1 MNKVRKFFRGSGRAL
16 GFIFAASV
24 LWLIF
29 DMAALRLS
37 FSDIN
42 NSKLLKD
49 ELIRSERGRFNG
61 WKKKAWQEKA
71 FTDAIY
77 RSEGAQ
83 TQLVEANPDRFKER
97 IRNRIQK
104 KKELIAKKSNDT
116 PKRAFN
122 KTILLPGPMEGKM
135 LEPNAPRVLEKHINE
150 KMMIP
155 ASSLNSADLLRTKQ
169 TAGAGL
175 HPNPPPTQSR
185 SAVKLAAATSAA
197 HGKPAAQ
204 NVAGPVSPEPKNVA
218 RNFNVVG
225 TSHALPPGEVKREQH
240 APPQPNKLQEKTLI
254 KQSALPA
261 TPEIAHVMLV
271 DKEQLGE
278 EKGGGEEA
286 LDIVGQAAI
295 IAEKRNVNT
304 TAKQQNV
311 DGIKVGTNM
320 SSSRT
325 HVESA
330 HNNTARNATVQP
342 KEHFLNRLKSKQEPL
357 PVNNPVDT
365 HNANIIHRVNSSNLK
380 EGIVKQGIDSMQP
393 NVINQPDVGNAL
405 PRDSGT
411 HKVLTI
417 DVTVLPRDPKAIGQ
431 YGRPAEVPKDKEVE
445 AKRRWNEG
453 YFNVYLSDLIPID
466 RAIDDTRP
474 PGCSEQLI
482 HNDLPTTSIIMCF
495 VDEVWSTLLRSVMSV
510 LNRSPP
516 HLIKEII
523 LVDDFS
529 TKEYLKDNLDKYM
542 SQFPKVRIIHLK
554 ERYGLIRAR
563 LAGADIAT
571 GEVLTFLDSHVEC
584 NVGWLEPL
592 LESVYLNRKKVS
604 CPVIEVVSDKDMSY
618 MIVDNYQ
625 RGIFTWPLNFGW
637 KPIPPEEIKKH
648 NIKESDPIRCP
659 VMAGGLFS
667 IDKKYFFELGTYDP
681 GLDVWG
687 GENMELS
694 FKVWMCGGEIEIN
707 PCSRVGHIFRND
719 NPYSFPKDRIKT
731 VERNLARVAEVW
743 MDEYKE
749 LFYGQGYHVNLK
761 NIEVGDLTEQKAL
774 RKRLQCKSFKWYLDN
789 VYPDLDAPVVR
800 ASGMFQN
807 VGLGKCLAIKNSTLF
822 FETCSADNENQ
833 QFNYTW
839 LRLIKQGDICL
850 APRHG
855 ADSLG
860 LFHCANSSNIIKWLH
875 KSLITSQPLLMDH
888 IVLEHTSLC
897 LEVDHLH
904 RALRISTCDSSNH
917 YQKWK
922 FGNYLVQ

>member
-1 MNKVRKFFRGSGRAL
+1 MNKVRKYFRGSGRAL

-24 LWLIF
+24 IWLIF
-29 DMAALRLS
+29 DMAALKLS
-37 FSDIN
+37 FSEI
-42 NSKLLKD
+42 NSKVLKD
-49 ELIRSERGRFNG
+49 ELIRSERGRFKG
-61 WKKKAWQEKA
+61 WQKKAWQEKD
-71 FTDAIY
+71 FTDSVY
-77 RSEGAQ
+77 RAQ
-83 TQLVEANPDRFKER
+83 DVPTSLVESNPDRFKER
-97 IRNRIQK
+97 IMNRIHK
-104 KKELIAKKSNDT
+104 KKELTAKKSNDT
-116 PKRAFN
+116 PKHAFS
-122 KTILLPGPMEGKM
+122 KTILVSGRLSGTP
-135 LEPNAPRVLEKHINE
+135 LEPNAPPHLDKHIKE
-150 KMMIP
+150 KKIP
-155 ASSLNSADLLRTKQ
+155 ASSLNSTDLLRTKQ
-169 TAGAGL
+169 TAAAGL
-175 HPNPPPTQSR
+175 HQTPPPTESR
-185 SAVKLAAATSAA
+185 PAVKPAAATSAA
-197 HGKPAAQ
+197 HGKPAPQ
-204 NVAGPVSPEPKNVA
+204 NVAGPVSPEPQNEA
-218 RNFNVVG
+218 RNFNAVG
-225 TSHALPPGEVKREQH
+225 LSPSPPLSDVKREH
-240 APPQPNKLQEKTLI
+240 YAPPKLNELQTKTLA

-261 TPEIAHVMLV
+261 APIIAHVMLV

-295 IAEKRNVNT
+295 IPEKHNVNT
-304 TAKQQNV
+304 TATRQNV
-311 DGIKVGTNM
+311 EGIKIASNM
-320 SSSRT
+320 SRSI
-325 HVESA
+325 A
-330 HNNTARNATVQP
+330 ANNRIQNSTVQL
-342 KEHFLNRLKSKQEPL
+342 KGHFLNKVTSKQDPL
-357 PVNNPVDT
+357 PFNKPVDT
-365 HNANIIHRVNSSNLK
+365 QNANITHKVNSSNLNLK
-380 EGIVKQGIDSMQP
+380 EHHARQGNDSMQP
-393 NVINQPDVGNAL
+393 NTINQPGVGNAL
-405 PRDSGT
+405 PLVKRDPGM

-431 YGRPAEVPKDKEVE
+431 YGRPAVVPKGKEEEADK
-445 AKRRWNEG
+445 RWSEG
-453 YFNVYLSDLIPID
+453 HFNVYLSDLIPID

-474 PGCSEQLI
+474 PGCSDQHV

-516 HLIKEII
+516 HLIKEVI

-542 SQFPKVRIIHLK
+542 SKFPKVRILHLK

-563 LAGADIAT
+563 LAGADIAK
-571 GEVLTFLDSHVEC
+571 GDVLTFLDSHVEC

-592 LESVYLNRKKVS
+592 LESVYLNRKKVA

-618 MIVDNYQ
+618 MTVDNYQ
-625 RGIFTWPLNFGW
+625 RGIFIWPLNFGW

-648 NIKESDPIRCP
+648 NIKEADPIRCP

-749 LFYGQGYHVNLK
+749 LFYGHGNHMNLK
-761 NIEVGDLTEQKAL
+761 NLEVGDLTEQKAL

-800 ASGMFQN
+800 ASGTFEN
-807 VGLGKCLAIKNSTLF
+807 VGLGKCLSIKNSSLF
-822 FETCSADNENQ
+822 FDTCSPTNENQ

-839 LRLIKQGDICL
+839 LRLIKQGEICL
-850 APRHG
+850 ASRHG
-855 ADSLG
+855 ADRLG
-860 LFHCANSSNIIKWLH
+860 LFQCDNTSNIIKWLH
-875 KSLITSQPLLMDH
+875 KSLITSQPLLKDH
-888 IVLEHTSLC
+888 LVLEYTSLC

-904 RALRISTCDSSNH
+904 KALRISKCDSLNY

-922 FGNYLVQ
+922 FGKYLVH